1 MKDKLVIYND
11 WKVEKSLKREYENR
25 GNFLDHWKAFNTL
38 NYRIPL
44 VKSKAYGI
52 KPATLKL
59 ILSPSKKFALS
70 ASTKAL

>member
-1 MKDKLVIYND
+1 MKTRVTF
-11 WKVEKSLKREYENR
+11 V
-25 GNFLDHWKAFNTL
+25 DHWKAFNTL

-44 VKSKAYGI
+44 VNSKAYGI
-52 KPATLKL
+52 QPAALKL